1 MDNTSQEISKIPAPV
16 SGDAVIAAAMN
27 AAIHEVIMPVMASL
41 SEMMKNNTE
50 ALQYLAA
57 QQKVQTDRMEALEK
71 QIRLNTLV
79 TPTQSRYLND
89 AIRKRSREILSK
101 KGIEGDKKAITRL
114 SASIRKAVLSRY
126 GIASMHEIPKHEYPI
141 ALQQIGMWNE
151 ALTVRDVVKEA
162 RSLSAAASGPEGP
175 VGENVYSG
183 NAGNGAAIPPE
194 QAKTAEPCQAEGHVR
209 KKYGKYGNVLL
220 TDEEIGAL
228 EKDFSDLGARI
239 DWLSEYIASGKGG
252 SKSHFTMIRSLY
264 AQKSENKISGPLSEI
279 ERKEKIKQLE
289 AFCKLYETGALSD
302 SDNYAYWKSQLRELK
317 RGDGA

>member
-16 SGDAVIAAAMN
+16 SGDAVIAAAMT

-114 SASIRKAVLSRY
+114 SASIRKSVLSRY

-141 ALQQIGMWNE
+141 ALQQIGMWND

-162 RSLSAAASGPEGP
+162 RSLSAAAPGPEGH
-175 VGENVYSG
+175 VGEKVYSG
-183 NAGNGAAIPPE
+183 NVGNVKNVGNGAAIPPE
-194 QAKTAEPCQAEGHVR
+194 QAKGAEPAQAEGHVR

-228 EKDFSDLGARI
+228 EKEFADLGARI

-252 SKSHFTMIRSLY
+252 SKPHAAMLRSMEAKTSDDDKQKEIKSLEIRCRLH
-264 AQKSENKISGPLSEI
+264 
-279 ERKEKIKQLE
+279 
-289 AFCKLYETGALSD
+289 ETGAITDTES
-302 SDNYAYWKSQLRELK
+302 YKEWKERLRELK
-317 RGDGA
+317 GS